1 MLKLKTQ
8 LNFISLNVI
17 SEISMSRNFVKFQN
31 LEAMFEPKITLKFM
45 KLSEKA
51 QAPKK
56 GSIRAAGF
64 DLFSAVDVE
73 IGSND
78 QAMISTD
85 LKVAVPR
92 GTYGRVA
99 PWSGIAVDYNVH
111 VGAGVI
117 DEDYRGPLIVV
128 LFNLGTRPFFVKQ
141 GDRIAQLICEK
152 IASPGV
158 DVIELFCLQFSDFV
172 LS

>member
-1 MLKLKTQ
+1 
-8 LNFISLNVI
+8 
-17 SEISMSRNFVKFQN
+17 MSQNFVKFQN
-31 LEAMFEPKITLKFM
+31 LEAMFEPKMTLKFM

-56 GSIRAAGF
+56 GSNCAAGF

-99 PWSGIAVDYNVH
+99 PRSGIAVDFNVH

-128 LFNLGTRPFFVKQ
+128 LFNLGTHPFFVQ
-141 GDRIAQLICEK
+141 RQDCPTHLREDSFSRCRCNGTFLFAIFR
-152 IASPGV
+152 
-158 DVIELFCLQFSDFV
+158 FCLELEISVGFMWFCQKK
-172 LS
+172 

>member
-1 MLKLKTQ
+1 LLKLKTQ

-17 SEISMSRNFVKFQN
+17 SKISMSQNFVKFQN

-111 VGAGVI
+111 KGAGVI
-117 DEDYRGPLIVV
+117 YEDY
-128 LFNLGTRPFFVKQ
+128 
-141 GDRIAQLICEK
+141 
-152 IASPGV
+152 
-158 DVIELFCLQFSDFV
+158 
-172 LS
+172 